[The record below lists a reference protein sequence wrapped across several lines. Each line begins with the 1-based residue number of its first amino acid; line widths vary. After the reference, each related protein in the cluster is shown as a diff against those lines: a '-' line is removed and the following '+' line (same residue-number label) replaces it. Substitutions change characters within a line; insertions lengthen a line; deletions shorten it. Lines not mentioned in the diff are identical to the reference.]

1 MSIRDK
7 NHIRDA
13 LGISMATVNN
23 WIKTGTIPAPDVHN
37 SYSETAYN
45 AIVESVKSNSKKL
58 NGRANRSLV
67 ETKFISYL
75 GISNKERRELL
86 NSLVELYENTKLT
99 ISEGVLSLAI
109 AILKSNSLIGADWE
123 KNPTTRIERLL
134 KEWAEFHCANIEAI
148 KAAFTTFNIK
158 NEDDDLIGAFYQ
170 SIQSIAQKSNLGSY
184 YTPAELLADI
194 SVPADKSVLD
204 PCCGSGGIL
213 LKVLNKNH
221 NSSKVYARDIDPTAL
236 KICSINLAMFFND
249 PNFKSTIEKHNITEK
264 AFDPLFQNTQIV
276 KFDYI
281 ITNPPWGSKLP
292 KAERDTLTQLYPELA
307 TTEIFSIALSNGI
320 DNLSCTG
327 KLSFFL
333 PHSILNVTTHK
344 NIRKKLLNMNGSI
357 SIRLLGNAFVGVLSE
372 GILLE
377 IDNSMSSGSILI
389 RDRSDTT
396 YHISKDEVVSPSF
409 IIAAT
414 SSNADDAIIKKIYGR
429 EYTTLK
435 EDTAF
440 ALGIVTG
447 NNDKHLLSKSS
458 PKSEPIFRGKDI
470 VNYRYT
476 EPSCFIEFNSNI
488 YQQVAPVEY
497 YRQKKIVYRFIS
509 DRIICALDEKNSLLL
524 NSANLF
530 IPRHYP
536 MESIVCL
543 FNSPIYTYIYR
554 KKFHSR
560 KLLKSHLQA
569 LPLPTL
575 SEEIHST
582 LKLKHSAIVCGDEN
596 EESLEPLIADIFA
609 LSSKEFSYIKESIN
623 GNA

>member
-1 MSIRDK
+1 MSNRDK

-23 WIKTGTIPAPDVHN
+23 WIKTGVIPAPDVHN
-37 SYSETAYN
+37 SYSETTYN
-45 AIVESVKSNSKKL
+45 AIIESVKSNSQKL

-67 ETKFISYL
+67 EEKYISYL
-75 GISNKERRELL
+75 GISCKERKELL
-86 NSLVELYENTKLT
+86 NSLIELYEDTKLT

-109 AILKSNSLIGADWE
+109 AVLKSNSLIGPEWE
-123 KNPTTRIERLL
+123 NSPKTRIERLL
-134 KEWAEFHCANIEAI
+134 KEWAELHQASIDVI
-148 KAAFTTFNIK
+148 KNTFSAFNIQNK
-158 NEDDDLIGAFYQ
+158 DDDLIGAFYQ
-170 SIQSIAQKSNLGSY
+170 SIQSIAQRSFLGSY

-194 SVPADKSVLD
+194 TVSGDKSVLD

-221 NSSKVYARDIDPTAL
+221 DSSKIFARDIDPIAL
-236 KICSINLAMFFND
+236 KICSLNLALFFND
-249 PNFKSTIEKHNITEK
+249 PNFKSTIEKCNITEK
-264 AFDPLFQNTQIV
+264 AFDDLFQIKQSI
-276 KFDYI
+276 KFDCI

-292 KAERDTLTQLYPELA
+292 KTERNKLVQSYPELA

-320 DNLSCTG
+320 DDLSDSG
-327 KLSFFL
+327 KLLFFL
-333 PHSILNVTTHK
+333 PHSILNVATHK
-344 NIRKKLLNMNGSI
+344 NIRKKLLNTKGAVSI
-357 SIRLLGNAFVGVLSE
+357 QLLGNAFVGVLSE

-377 IDNSMSSGSILI
+377 IDKSASSGSILI
-389 RDRSDTT
+389 RDRSNAT
-396 YHISKDEVVSPSF
+396 YHIHKGEVASPSF

-414 SSNADDAIIKKIYGR
+414 SSDVDDEIIKKIYDR
-429 EYTTLK
+429 EHTNLK
-435 EDTAF
+435 ADTIF

-447 NNDKHLLSKSS
+447 SNEKHILSQFSAQ
-458 PKSEPIFRGKDI
+458 SEPIFRGKDI

-476 EPSCFIEFNSNI
+476 EPSCFIEFNPEI

-509 DRIICALDEKNSLLL
+509 DRIICALDEKNSLVL

-536 MESIVCL
+536 MESVVCL
-543 FNSPIYTYIYR
+543 FNNPIYTYLYR

-569 LPLPTL
+569 LPLPILT
-575 SEEIHST
+575 EEIHAE
-582 LKLKHSAIVCGDEN
+582 LKLKHSGIVSGDN
-596 EESLEPLIADIFA
+596 WESLDLLIANIFA
-609 LSSKEFSYIKESIN
+609 LSNKEFSYIKESIN
-623 GNA
+623 GKA